1 MDKYESFAGLLAP
14 AAAGS
19 ASGQLTPIPAK
30 PKKHKT
36 KKKAHK
42 AQESDNTCQLEADV
56 TVIYSAS

>member
-1 MDKYESFAGLLAP
+1 MSGNASTP

-19 ASGQLTPIPAK
+19 GSGQLTPIPAK

-36 KKKAHK
+36 KKAHK
-42 AQESDNTCQLEADV
+42 AQESNNTCQLEADV